1 MLPVDSFDIRFIFRY
16 DSPLYVSTMKQRK
29 LFAIIFKRMLLLTGS
44 LVLLFGC
51 NSHSNFN
58 SNAGIASSYDQPGE
72 TGTLLNRV
80 EQASFK
86 YTSSDLFKTG
96 KVSKPQL
103 IFSADTLVHYN
114 GKKYQVKLNYYDVR
128 KTIFGVGSLT
138 TGNTTVLLFT
148 KEKQFHYFE
157 VKGAGAFEFRGTK
170 EDKSYFKLTLQD
182 STINFSLNLNSPEV
196 RLTEYTVD
204 AE

>member
-1 MLPVDSFDIRFIFRY
+1 
-16 DSPLYVSTMKQRK
+16 MKQT
-29 LFAIIFKRMLLLTGS
+29 LFLLATI
-44 LVLLFGC
+44 LVLFGC
-51 NSHSNFN
+51 NSHSNSN
-58 SNAGIASSYDQPGE
+58 SNVGLQIADNYGNLPQQ
-72 TGTLLNRV
+72 TGNLLNRV

-114 GKKYQVKLNYYDVR
+114 GKKYQVKLHYFDVR

-138 TGNTTVLLFT
+138 TGSTTVLLFT
-148 KEKQFHYFE
+148 KEKEFHYFE
-157 VKGAGAFEFRGTK
+157 VKGTGAFEFRGIK
-170 EDKSYFKLTLQD
+170 EDKSYFKFTLQD
-182 STINFSLNLNSPEV
+182 STINFSLNLNAPEV

>member
-1 MLPVDSFDIRFIFRY
+1 
-16 DSPLYVSTMKQRK
+16 MKALKRT
-29 LFAIIFKRMLLLTGS
+29 LFLIGTIIF
-44 LVLLFGC
+44 LFGC
-51 NSHSNFN
+51 NSHSNSN
-58 SNAGIASSYDQPGE
+58 SNADVIMAGSSYDQPGQ

-96 KVSKPQL
+96 KISKPQL

-114 GKKYQVKLNYYDVR
+114 GKKYQVKLNYFDVR
-128 KTIFGVGSLT
+128 KTIFGVGTLT
-138 TGNTTVLLFT
+138 TGNNTVLLFT
-148 KEKQFHYFE
+148 KEKQFQYFE
-157 VKGAGAFEFRGTK
+157 VKGTGSFEFTGTK
-170 EDKSYFKLTLQD
+170 EGKSYFKLSLQD
-182 STINFSLNLNSPEV
+182 SAINFSLDLNAPEV